1 MRGGDGAV
9 MGLGFEGSERGLEQ
23 GFTGKKRIPTGSYEM
38 LKCNCLMLGE
48 LKELKD
54 HCNT

>member
-9 MGLGFEGSERGLEQ
+9 MGLGFEGGERGWEQ
-23 GFTGKKRIPTGSYEM
+23 GFTGKKRIPIESYEM
-38 LKCNCLMLGE
+38 LKHNCLLLEE